1 MPDRDLMSVY
11 AESRPT
17 RRYYGAYAI
26 FCTGYTLDT
35 FDFYV
40 VGFLLAVLGPA
51 WHLTYGQSGLILLSA
66 GAGSFAGALVCGGL
80 ADAFGR
86 KAVLVPSTVLCGV
99 GAASAALV
107 SDHAWEMFALLRFLV
122 GFGLA
127 GVATT
132 QMVLLVETTPLHYR
146 TRLVGFP
153 HVAASR
159 GALIASISAASM
171 LNVLGWRGV
180 AVLGLVPLLIVVA
193 LTMLI
198 IPESAQWLISKGRF
212 AKARRSIAALM
223 QVPAES
229 LPLDARLSTTIAPS
243 AKFRELLAYPWLLLL
258 VVVAW
263 AGLSTAGFGVYLWGP
278 TITAALLHI
287 TPSEAAHYFV
297 MVASAGILG
306 RVLFSLL
313 PIWIGRK
320 NAGAIFGFGITA
332 TMTAA
337 AFTAHQSLFG
347 VPSFIV
353 FIVIGA
359 LFFDGGYCIVG
370 PYTVEIFPTQMAG
383 RAMGLGQAA
392 NGVGKVAGPLVL
404 ALIAGSGNV
413 LSPHATVAAVLPSFL
428 FLAACGLAVAI
439 GFTFFAPQDVSERA
453 MRAAKKRGRGQE
465 TTPQPTTP
473 RPRIETELQAPQ
485 P

>member
-1 MPDRDLMSVY
+1 
-11 AESRPT
+11 
-17 RRYYGAYAI
+17 
-26 FCTGYTLDT
+26 
-35 FDFYV
+35 
-40 VGFLLAVLGPA
+40 
-51 WHLTYGQSGLILLSA
+51 
-66 GAGSFAGALVCGGL
+66 
-80 ADAFGR
+80 
-86 KAVLVPSTVLCGV
+86 
-99 GAASAALV
+99 
-107 SDHAWEMFALLRFLV
+107 
-122 GFGLA
+122 
-127 GVATT
+127 
-132 QMVLLVETTPLHYR
+132 
-146 TRLVGFP
+146 
-153 HVAASR
+153 
-159 GALIASISAASM
+159 M

-439 GFTFFAPQDVSERA
+439 GFTFFAPQDASEKA
-453 MRAAKKRGRGQE
+453 MRAAKKGGRGQE

-473 RPRIETELQAPQ
+473 QPGMETELQAPQ